1 MLKLILLSIGL
12 VLVFEGLLYYFLA
25 NRINSLI
32 EQIKKFNP
40 QSIKTFSII
49 MVTLG
54 TCLIYFTFRL
64 YGEY

>member
-12 VLVFEGLLYYFLA
+12 VLVFEGLLYFFLA

-49 MVTLG
+49 MVALG

>member
-1 MLKLILLSIGL
+1 MLKLILLGIGL

-32 EQIKKFNP
+32 EKIKKFDP
-40 QSIKTFSII
+40 QSIKTFSIVMI
-49 MVTLG
+49 ALG

>member
-49 MVTLG
+49 MVALG

>member
-1 MLKLILLSIGL
+1 MLKLILLGIGM

-25 NRINSLI
+25 NRINAFI
-32 EQIKKFNP
+32 EQIKKFDP

-49 MVTLG
+49 MVALG

>member
-1 MLKLILLSIGL
+1 MLKLILLGIGM

-25 NRINSLI
+25 NRINSFI
-32 EQIKKFNP
+32 EQIKKFHP

-49 MVTLG
+49 MVALG

>member
-1 MLKLILLSIGL
+1 MLKLILLGIGL

-49 MVTLG
+49 MIAIG
-54 TCLIYFTFRL
+54 ACLIYFTFRL

>member
-1 MLKLILLSIGL
+1 MLKLILLGIGL

-32 EQIKKFNP
+32 EQIKKFDP

-49 MVTLG
+49 MVALG

>member
-12 VLVFEGLLYYFLA
+12 VLVFEGLLYFFLA

-32 EQIKKFNP
+32 EQIKKFDP

-49 MVTLG
+49 MVALG